1 LHIKQLS
8 SRYLTLV
15 HAGVYVFDVVLV
27 ITDKG
32 KFKNNTE
39 TKLVHQ
45 ETKTCVT
52 NTAQYIYPCNV
63 AN

>member
-1 LHIKQLS
+1 MQ
-8 SRYLTLV
+8 
-15 HAGVYVFDVVLV
+15 VVLV

-63 AN
+63 ANYANCLVSAAYNFSPRQMV